1 MNDPNAHLE
10 SIQKYLA
17 VAAPEIDRI
26 NKIEKFSNGQ
36 SNPTYLLSTD
46 SARYVLRSKP
56 VGDLLKS
63 AHAVERE
70 YKVMKALEGTDVPVP
85 RMLCLCEN
93 EAVAGSIFFVMSY
106 EEGRIFWDPVLPQ
119 LSTLERSTLY
129 TQKIQTLA
137 ALHSVDPGS
146 VGLQGFGAMGNY
158 FERQFNRWTTQYRAS
173 ETQKINEMETLIHWL
188 ARHMPADDGQSAIIH
203 GDFRLDN
210 LIISAN
216 NPDIEAIIDWE
227 LSTLGHPL
235 ADLAYFCMCLRMPS
249 GEQISGL
256 QNIQRSSLGIPSEV
270 EMVTAY
276 SKLRQIGPIENWSF
290 YLAFSFFRLAA
301 ICQGVLKRAM
311 DGNASSTKALQVG
324 ALAPKLAQ
332 QGMSVIKAI

>member
-1 MNDPNAHLE
+1 MNDLKSHLE

-70 YKVMKALEGTDVPVP
+70 YKVMKALEDTDVPVP

-106 EEGRIFWDPVLPQ
+106 EEGRIFWDPALPQ

-137 ALHSVDPGS
+137 ALHSVDPSS
-146 VGLQGFGAMGNY
+146 VGLQGFGRMGNY

-216 NPDIEAIIDWE
+216 KPDIEAIIDWE

-256 QNIQRSSLGIPSEV
+256 QDIQRSTLGIPSEE
-270 EMVTAY
+270 EMVIAY

>member
-1 MNDPNAHLE
+1 MNDLKSHLE

-137 ALHSVDPGS
+137 ALHSVDPSS
-146 VGLQGFGAMGNY
+146 VGLQGFGRMGNY

-173 ETQKINEMETLIHWL
+173 ETQKIDEMETLMHWL
-188 ARHMPADDGQSAIIH
+188 ARHMPADDGQIAIIH

-216 NPDIEAIIDWE
+216 KPDIEAIIDWE

-256 QNIQRSSLGIPSEV
+256 QNIQRSTLGIPSED
-270 EMVTAY
+270 EMVIAY

>member
-1 MNDPNAHLE
+1 MNNPNVHLE
-10 SIQKYLA
+10 SIHKYLA
-17 VAAPEIDRI
+17 VAAPEIDHI

-46 SARYVLRSKP
+46 HARYVLRSKP
-56 VGDLLKS
+56 AGDLLKS

-70 YKVMKALEGTDVPVP
+70 YKVMKALKDTDVPVP

-93 EAVAGSIFFVMSY
+93 EGVAGSIFFVMSY
-106 EEGRIFWDPVLPQ
+106 EEGRIFWDPALPR
-119 LSTLERSTLY
+119 LSASDRSILY
-129 TQKIQTLA
+129 TNKIRTLA
-137 ALHSVDPGS
+137 ALHSVDPSS
-146 VGLQGFGAMGNY
+146 VGLEGFGRMGNY

-173 ETQKINEMETLIHWL
+173 ETQKIAEMETLIHWL
-188 ARHMPADDGQSAIIH
+188 TRHMPADDGQSAIIH

-210 LIISAN
+210 LIISTN
-216 NPDIEAIIDWE
+216 KPCIEAIIDWE

-256 QNIQRSSLGIPSEV
+256 QNIQRSTLGIPSED
-270 EMVTAY
+270 EMLSSY
-276 SKLRQIGPIENWSF
+276 CSLRQIGPIDDWSF

-301 ICQGVLKRAM
+301 ICQGVLKRAI
-311 DGNASSTKALQVG
+311 DGNASSEKALQVG
-324 ALAPKLAQ
+324 ALAPRLAQ
-332 QGMSVIKAI
+332 QGVDVIKAI

>member
-1 MNDPNAHLE
+1 MKNPNAQLE

-17 VAAPEIDRI
+17 VAAPEIGHI

-46 SARYVLRSKP
+46 SARYVLRTKP
-56 VGDLLKS
+56 AGDLLKS

-70 YKVMKALEGTDVPVP
+70 YKVMKALEDTDVPVP

-106 EEGRIFWDPVLPQ
+106 EEGRIFWDPALPQ
-119 LSTLERSTLY
+119 LSTVERSTLY

-137 ALHSVDPGS
+137 ALHSVNPGS
-146 VGLQGFGAMGNY
+146 VGLQSFGRMGNY
-158 FERQFNRWTTQYRAS
+158 FERQFNRWTAQYRAS
-173 ETQKINEMETLIHWL
+173 ETEKINEMETLIHWL
-188 ARHMPADDGQSAIIH
+188 ARHMPADDGQCAIIH

-216 NPDIEAIIDWE
+216 RPDIVAIIDWE

-256 QNIQRSSLGIPSEV
+256 QNIQRSTLGIPSED
-270 EMVTAY
+270 EMVMTY
-276 SKLRQIGPIENWSF
+276 SELKQMGPIDNWSF

-301 ICQGVLKRAM
+301 ICQGVLKRAI
-311 DGNASSTKALQVG
+311 DGNASSKKALQVG
-324 ALAPKLAQ
+324 ALAPRLAQ
-332 QGMSVIKAI
+332 QGVAVIETI

>member
-1 MNDPNAHLE
+1 MNDLKSHLE

-106 EEGRIFWDPVLPQ
+106 EEGRIFWDPALPQ

-146 VGLQGFGAMGNY
+146 VGLQGFGPMGNY

-188 ARHMPADDGQSAIIH
+188 ARHMPADDGQIAIIH

-216 NPDIEAIIDWE
+216 KPDIEAIIDWE

-256 QNIQRSSLGIPSEV
+256 QDIQRSTLGIPSEE
-270 EMVTAY
+270 EMVIAY

>member
-1 MNDPNAHLE
+1 MNNPNVHLE
-10 SIQKYLA
+10 SIHKYLA
-17 VAAPEIDRI
+17 VAAPEIDHI

-46 SARYVLRSKP
+46 HARYVLRSKP
-56 VGDLLKS
+56 AGDLLKS

-70 YKVMKALEGTDVPVP
+70 YKVMKALKDTDVPVP

-93 EAVAGSIFFVMSY
+93 EGVAGSIFFVMSY
-106 EEGRIFWDPVLPQ
+106 EEGRIFWDPALPR
-119 LSTLERSTLY
+119 LSASDRSILY
-129 TQKIQTLA
+129 TNKIRTLA
-137 ALHSVDPGS
+137 ALHSVDPSS
-146 VGLQGFGAMGNY
+146 VGLEGFGRMGNY

-173 ETQKINEMETLIHWL
+173 ETQKIAEMETLIHWL
-188 ARHMPADDGQSAIIH
+188 TRHMPADDGQSAIIH

-210 LIISAN
+210 LIISTN
-216 NPDIEAIIDWE
+216 KPYIEAIIDWE

-256 QNIQRSSLGIPSEV
+256 QNIQRSTLGIPSED
-270 EMVTAY
+270 EMLSSY
-276 SKLRQIGPIENWSF
+276 CSLRQIGPIDDWSF

-301 ICQGVLKRAM
+301 ICQGVLKRAI
-311 DGNASSTKALQVG
+311 DGNASSEKALQVG
-324 ALAPKLAQ
+324 ALAPRLAQ
-332 QGMSVIKAI
+332 QGVDVIKAI

>member
-17 VAAPEIDRI
+17 IAAPEIDRI

-70 YKVMKALEGTDVPVP
+70 YKVMKALEDTDVPVP

-119 LSTLERSTLY
+119 LSTVERSTLY
-129 TQKIQTLA
+129 MQKIQTLA

-146 VGLQGFGAMGNY
+146 VGLQGFGRMGNY
-158 FERQFNRWTTQYRAS
+158 FERQFDRWTTQYRAS

-188 ARHMPADDGQSAIIH
+188 ARNMPTDDGQSAIIH

-216 NPDIEAIIDWE
+216 KPDIEAIIDWE

-256 QNIQRSSLGIPSEV
+256 QDIQRSTLGIPSED
-270 EMVTAY
+270 EMVIAY

-311 DGNASSTKALQVG
+311 DGNASNTKALQVG

>member
-1 MNDPNAHLE
+1 MNNPNVHLE
-10 SIQKYLA
+10 SIHKYLA
-17 VAAPEIDRI
+17 VAAPEIDHI

-46 SARYVLRSKP
+46 HARYVLRSKP
-56 VGDLLKS
+56 AGDLLKS

-70 YKVMKALEGTDVPVP
+70 YKVMKALKDTDVPVP

-93 EAVAGSIFFVMSY
+93 EGVAGSIFFVMSY
-106 EEGRIFWDPVLPQ
+106 EEGRIFWDPALPR
-119 LSTLERSTLY
+119 LSASDRSILY
-129 TQKIQTLA
+129 TNKIRTLA
-137 ALHSVDPGS
+137 ALHSVDPSS
-146 VGLQGFGAMGNY
+146 VGLEGFGRMGNY

-173 ETQKINEMETLIHWL
+173 ETQKIAEMETLIHWL
-188 ARHMPADDGQSAIIH
+188 TRHMPADDGQSAIIH

-210 LIISAN
+210 LIISTN
-216 NPDIEAIIDWE
+216 KTCIEAIIDWE

-256 QNIQRSSLGIPSEV
+256 QNIQRSTLGIPSED
-270 EMVTAY
+270 EMLSSY
-276 SKLRQIGPIENWSF
+276 CSLRQIGPIDDWSF

-301 ICQGVLKRAM
+301 ICQGVLKRAI
-311 DGNASSTKALQVG
+311 DGNASSEKALQVG
-324 ALAPKLAQ
+324 ALAPRLAQ
-332 QGMSVIKAI
+332 QGVDVIEAI

>member
-1 MNDPNAHLE
+1 MNNPNGHLE
-10 SIQKYLA
+10 SIQQYLVA
-17 VAAPEIDRI
+17 AAPEIGHI

-46 SARYVLRSKP
+46 RDRYVLRSKP
-56 VGDLLKS
+56 GGDLLKS

-70 YKVMKALEGTDVPVP
+70 YKIMKALKNTDVPVP

-93 EAVAGSIFFVMSY
+93 EDVAGSIFFVMSY
-106 EEGRIFWDPVLPQ
+106 EEGRIFWDPALPR
-119 LSTLERSTLY
+119 LSAAERTVLY
-129 TQKIQTLA
+129 TNKFRTLA

-146 VGLQGFGAMGNY
+146 VGLQGFGRTGNY

-173 ETQKINEMETLIHWL
+173 ETEKINDMETLIHWL
-188 ARHMPADDGQSAIIH
+188 TRHIPIDDGQNAIIH

-210 LIISAN
+210 LIISTN
-216 NPDIEAIIDWE
+216 KPDIEAIIDWE

-256 QNIQRSSLGIPSEV
+256 QNVQRSTLGIPSED
-270 EMVTAY
+270 EMLNSY
-276 SKLRQIGPIENWSF
+276 CKLRQMGPIDDWSF

-301 ICQGVLKRAM
+301 ICQGVLKRAI
-311 DGNASSTKALQVG
+311 DGNASSKKALQVG
-324 ALAPKLAQ
+324 ALAPRLAQ
-332 QGMSVIKAI
+332 QGVDVIEAI

>member
-1 MNDPNAHLE
+1 MFPF
-10 SIQKYLA
+10 
-17 VAAPEIDRI
+17 R
-26 NKIEKFSNGQ
+26 
-36 SNPTYLLSTD
+36 
-46 SARYVLRSKP
+46 R
-56 VGDLLKS
+56 
-63 AHAVERE
+63 
-70 YKVMKALEGTDVPVP
+70 
-85 RMLCLCEN
+85 
-93 EAVAGSIFFVMSY
+93 FF
-106 EEGRIFWDPVLPQ
+106 E
-119 LSTLERSTLY
+119 
-129 TQKIQTLA
+129 
-137 ALHSVDPGS
+137 
-146 VGLQGFGAMGNY
+146 
-158 FERQFNRWTTQYRAS
+158 
-173 ETQKINEMETLIHWL
+173 
-188 ARHMPADDGQSAIIH
+188 
-203 GDFRLDN
+203 FRLDN

-216 NPDIEAIIDWE
+216 KPEIEAIIDWE

-256 QNIQRSSLGIPSEV
+256 QDIQRSTLGIPSED
-270 EMVTAY
+270 EMVIAY